1 MVIKGITF
9 LMKSVFFLMSFLV
22 LFYMFFEL
30 QMYKIST
37 ISGKCFY
44 SAWFGAYSSLFCL
57 WARYTETKKV
67 YFYKSCFFLLF
78 LGYLWVMFEI

>member
-1 MVIKGITF
+1 MF
-9 LMKSVFFLMSFLV
+9 LKCINILVKSLFFLLSFLI

-57 WARYTETKKV
+57 WVKYPETKKV
-67 YFYKSCFFLLF
+67 WFYKTCFLLLF
-78 LGYLWVMFEI
+78 FGYLLVMLEI